1 MSSEETVKSQSNSKI
16 DEELPPIEVIDESIK
31 KKQKKEKK
39 QKKQK
44 EEKKPK
50 KTQKE
55 IEEEKIKVKMLAIKE
70 NPNVIN
76 DLCQENINLMKRN
89 GILVSRIKRL
99 EMEKEIYI
107 QEMKGLIGKYRDQ
120 FKFTF
125 DDEAEELEKDN

>member
-1 MSSEETVKSQSNSKI
+1 MSSEETLKSSSKI
-16 DEELPPIEVIDESIK
+16 DEELPTIDVIDETIK

-39 QKKQK
+39 QKAK

-55 IEEEKIKVKMLAIKE
+55 IEEEKIKAKMLAIKE
-70 NPNVIN
+70 NPEVIN

-99 EMEKEIYI
+99 ELEKEIYI

-125 DDEAEELEKDN
+125 DDEAEELEKLN